1 MGGVHEKPHTL
12 PAAHSQGWGVLHGPQ
27 LVLLTTM
34 GDNVQTA
41 APQLRVR
48 ASLAG
53 GELRQKC
60 EMVCGPDDVRR
71 VLCVE
76 AWSTGCCECHRM
88 LSFT

>member
-34 GDNVQTA
+34 GDNVQTS

-48 ASLAG
+48 ALLWQ
-53 GELRQKC
+53 GENSDRNVRWSVAQTTSD
-60 EMVCGPDDVRR
+60 VC
-71 VLCVE
+71 CV
-76 AWSTGCCECHRM
+76 
-88 LSFT
+88 